1 METFKYIFGGIIVA
15 TIYVLIV
22 RYFIEKNDS
31 YKIER
36 KTLNRVLVIP
46 QLHVMFV
53 FLAIGATCVLNP
65 FQETD
70 FVNSVLDDTF
80 LGKVYDFFSD
90 ERPAPDPY
98 VVAVVEYIKQ
108 NQNTFICVAL
118 LLSAVESF
126 GLISRSINR
135 WAIEAINIVTSICTY
150 LYLNLV
156 MDAAKLIASRSM
168 LESVANYF
176 GQSIASAL
184 SWTGPVFTIL
194 SIALIVNHFLAHN
207 ALSKYYSPERDQ
219 KPSFGLLSAIAIC
232 GIIFLVVF
240 YKFMLNPDLPISE
253 EGNIQQKEQIVVNQD
268 EGIKDDKEKITPNPN
283 EGVKDDKVDE
293 KEIASINKGGI
304 DGEHKTD
311 DYEIIG
317 SNIERWNYLHSSVNY
332 QNSSSLERL
341 YAPIVKFYGQT
352 LDAPVCVDLFA
363 KTLNK
368 YDSFS
373 QRIKGSIAFTRLP
386 DGLVRCDFVKEVQTD
401 GTCKDYEAY
410 LVFKKEGGNWY
421 IAEESDKITDAYF
434 EKLKKDNAYLKEI
447 ESDPDNRVMVV
458 YSGEKQWV
466 YYMNNGN
473 DVDGEIASGLVVY
486 RRNLKTG
493 ESNKVASLGEDFM
506 IYLVDTFYIKD
517 NRYLD
522 IKGNNMSNS
531 NMNRDIVCR
540 IDMETGKSREL
551 LMGRVISRKDNQYI
565 VSQETVIP
573 TGKSSADG
581 DYFFYDQY
589 YNLDGVLIDGKT
601 MYGEGHLGKQPFA
614 MQMYSS
620 KDGMTGWC
628 QYIGNTNFMTFKGN
642 LTSDKSFEVEIYNQS
657 NVHCGSF
664 LGNVDFERQQI
675 DGIFRSLDGKDF
687 DLFIAGE

>member
-22 RYFIEKNDS
+22 RYFIEQNDS

-46 QLHVMFV
+46 QLHVMFI
-53 FLAIGATCVLNP
+53 FLAIGATCALNP
-65 FQETD
+65 FQEAD

-156 MDAAKLIASRSM
+156 MDAAKLIVSRSM

-184 SWTGPVFTIL
+184 SWMEPVFTIL
-194 SIALIVNHFLAHN
+194 SIALIVNHFLAHK
-207 ALSKYYSPERDQ
+207 ALSKYYSPERNQ

-253 EGNIQQKEQIVVNQD
+253 EGNIQQKEQIVVNPD
-268 EGIKDDKEKITPNPN
+268 EGI
-283 EGVKDDKVDE
+283 KDDKVDE

-311 DYEIIG
+311 DYEIIE

-332 QNSSSLERL
+332 QNSNSLERL

-352 LDAPVCVDLFA
+352 LEASVCVDLFT

-368 YDSFS
+368 YDLFS

-386 DGLVRCDFVKEVQTD
+386 DGLVRCDFVKEIQTD
-401 GTCKDYEAY
+401 GTCKDYDAY
-410 LVFKKEGGNWY
+410 LVFKKEGSNWY

-434 EKLKKDNAYLKEI
+434 EKLKKDNAYLEEI

-458 YSGEKQWV
+458 YSGGKQWV

-473 DVDGEIASGLVVY
+473 DVDGEIASGSVVY

-493 ESNKVASLGEDFM
+493 ESDKVASLGEDFM

-540 IDMETGKSREL
+540 IDMEAEKSREL

-601 MYGEGHLGKQPFA
+601 MYGEGHLGKHPFA
-614 MQMYSS
+614 MQIYSS
-620 KDGMTGWC
+620 KNGMTGWC

-664 LGNVDFERQQI
+664 LGNIDFERQQI

-687 DLFIAGE
+687 DLFIAAE